1 MGEICLS
8 VASCIRDDLVRNVAV
23 DGVEV
28 HVEDVDGVVDVL
40 FCRGPLCLLLCS
52 RFAL

>member
-28 HVEDVDGVVDVL
+28 HVEDVDGDVGVL
-40 FCRGPLCLLLCS
+40 FC
-52 RFAL
+52 